1 MPLFPCRLCGKIF
14 TSSGG
19 RTCPACHARLD
30 DLYPRVRRYLR
41 DYPKVN
47 FNVEAVAEEMET
59 DIRDIQSLVDM
70 GYLDRDIGRQT
81 SSDEVKRQ
89 KLAKEFEDSVK
100 QMKDTSPQSKSPVS
114 YGQQRYGDKKK

>member
-1 MPLFPCRLCGKIF
+1 
-14 TSSGG
+14 
-19 RTCPACHARLD
+19 
-30 DLYPRVRRYLR
+30 VRRYLR
-41 DYPKVN
+41 DNPKVN